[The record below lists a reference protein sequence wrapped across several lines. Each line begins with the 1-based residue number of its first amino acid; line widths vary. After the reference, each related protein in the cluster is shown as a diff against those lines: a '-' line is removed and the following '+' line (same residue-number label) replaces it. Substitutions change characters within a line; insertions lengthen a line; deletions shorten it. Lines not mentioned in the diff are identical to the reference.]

1 MNAMCHETSRANG
14 LSLTREAASV
24 IRFPISGD
32 RHPAKRNPDLDPA
45 EQIRRYGRLLG
56 WTRVWLNRS
65 RMRRDLMDLALRQ
78 PDSVLDDAGLTRQVA
93 LREASKWFWLPP
105 EL

>member
-1 MNAMCHETSRANG
+1 MNAMCDEASRANG

-24 IRFPISGD
+24 IRFSISSEP
-32 RHPAKRNPDLDPA
+32 HPAKRNPDLDPA

-56 WTRVWLNRS
+56 WIKVWLNRS
-65 RMRRDLMDLALRQ
+65 RMRRDLMELALWQ
-78 PDSVLDDAGLTRQVA
+78 PDSFLDDAGLTRQTA
-93 LREASKWFWLPP
+93 LREASKWFWMPP

>member
-1 MNAMCHETSRANG
+1 MCHEASRTN
-14 LSLTREAASV
+14 SPTLTREAASV
-24 IRFPISGD
+24 IRFPIAGE
-32 RHPAKRNPDLDPA
+32 RHRGKRNPDLDPA

-56 WTRVWLNRS
+56 WVKVWLNRS

-93 LREASKWFWLPP
+93 LREASKWFWIPP

>member
-1 MNAMCHETSRANG
+1 MRDETSRANG
-14 LSLTREAASV
+14 LSLTRETASI
-24 IRFPISGD
+24 IRFPIAGE
-32 RHPAKRNPDLDPA
+32 RHLAKCNPDLDSA

-56 WTRVWLNRS
+56 WVKVWLNRS

-78 PDSVLDDAGLTRQVA
+78 PDSVLEDAGLTRQVA
-93 LREASKWFWLPP
+93 LREASKWFWVPP

>member
-1 MNAMCHETSRANG
+1 MCHETSRAKRSFSHEGSG
-14 LSLTREAASV
+14 LGSFGFRSQAIVTQPSAIQTS
-24 IRFPISGD
+24 IP
-32 RHPAKRNPDLDPA
+32 RNKYA
-45 EQIRRYGRLLG
+45 GTAVCWA

-105 EL
+105 KL

>member
-1 MNAMCHETSRANG
+1 MCHEASRTNS
-14 LSLTREAASV
+14 LSLTRKAASV
-24 IRFPISGD
+24 IRFPIAD
-32 RHPAKRNPDLDPA
+32 ERHPTKRNPDLDPA

-56 WTRVWLNRS
+56 WVKVWLNRS
-65 RMRRDLMDLALRQ
+65 RIRRDLMDLALRQ

-93 LREASKWFWLPP
+93 LGEASKWFWIPP

>member
-1 MNAMCHETSRANG
+1 MRGESSRTNG
-14 LSLTREAASV
+14 FSLTREVASV
-24 IRFPISGD
+24 IWFPNSGG
-32 RHPAKRNPDLDPA
+32 RHPAMRNPDLDPA

-56 WTRVWLNRS
+56 WVKVWLNRS

-78 PDSVLDDAGLTRQVA
+78 PDSLLDDAGLTRQVA
-93 LREASKWFWLPP
+93 LREASKWFWIPP

>member
-1 MNAMCHETSRANG
+1 MCHETPEANS
-14 LSLTREAASV
+14 LSQTREAASI
-24 IRFPISGD
+24 IRFPITGE
-32 RHPAKRNPDLDPA
+32 RHLAKRNPDLDPA
-45 EQIRRYGRLLG
+45 EQIRRYGHLLG
-56 WTRVWLNRS
+56 WVKVWLNRS

-93 LREASKWFWLPP
+93 SREASKWFWMPP